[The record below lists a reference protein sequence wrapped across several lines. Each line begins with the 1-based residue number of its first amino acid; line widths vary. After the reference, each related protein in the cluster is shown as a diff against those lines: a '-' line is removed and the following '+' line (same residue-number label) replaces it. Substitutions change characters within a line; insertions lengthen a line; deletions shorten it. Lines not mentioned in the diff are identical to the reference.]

1 LSSLLPDGVQ
11 AMKFRVTYL
20 WFGLPVLIV
29 VLWFLAFYIPVSS
42 FVNKQR
48 NELST
53 AQRTR
58 ETMDK
63 SVKDLLE
70 IRKRDAQA
78 RSSLDGMSRNMP
90 VYQQFPAVIK
100 AVAESGKKGGVVF
113 ETLNSAVLPNDSQ
126 QSPALIKPAL
136 DIGLKGRFLD
146 IAKFLEGMERQKGF
160 KRIADGKVSY
170 ADKDYPVLTGKFLIE
185 FRAWKGDYSH

>member
-1 LSSLLPDGVQ
+1 LSSLLPDGAQ

-20 WFGLPVLIV
+20 WFGLPVLIA

-90 VYQQFPAVIK
+90 VYQQFPAVIT
-100 AVAESGKKGGVVF
+100 AVAESGKKEGVVF
-113 ETLNSAVLPNDSQ
+113 ETLNSVVLPNDFQ

-146 IAKFLEGMERQKGF
+146 IAKFLEGIERQKGY

>member
-1 LSSLLPDGVQ
+1 
-11 AMKFRVTYL
+11 MKFRITYL

-42 FVNKQR
+42 FLDKQR

-58 ETMDK
+58 ETVDK

-78 RSSLDGMSRNMP
+78 RSSVDGMSRNMP
-90 VYQQFPAVIK
+90 VYQQFPAVIT
-100 AVAESGKKGGVVF
+100 AVAESGKKEGVVF
-113 ETLNSAVLPNDSQ
+113 ETVNSVVLPNDSQ

-146 IAKFLEGMERQKGF
+146 IAKFLEGVERQKGY

-170 ADKDYPVLTGKFLIE
+170 TDKDYPVLTGKFLIE
-185 FRAWKGDYSH
+185 FRAWKGDYNH

>member
-58 ETMDK
+58 ETVDK

-90 VYQQFPAVIK
+90 MYYRFPSVIK
-100 AVAESGKKGGVVF
+100 MLAESGKKEGIIF
-113 ETLNSAVLPNDSQ
+113 ETLNSMVLPNDSQ
-126 QSPALIKPAL
+126 QASSLIKPAIDMELKGKFL
-136 DIGLKGRFLD
+136 DIG
-146 IAKFLEGMERQKGF
+146 KFLEGVEKQKGY
-160 KRIADGKVSY
+160 KRIVGGKILY
-170 ADKDYPVLTGKFLIE
+170 ADKDYPVLTGKFLVE
-185 FRAWKGDYSH
+185 FRAWKED

>member
-1 LSSLLPDGVQ
+1 LSSLLPDSVQ
-11 AMKFRVTYL
+11 AMKFRTTYL

-42 FVNKQR
+42 FVDKQR
-48 NELST
+48 IELST

-58 ETMDK
+58 ETVDK

-90 VYQQFPAVIK
+90 EYQQFPSVIK
-100 AVAESGKKGGVVF
+100 AVAESGKKEGVTF
-113 ETLNSAVLPNDSQ
+113 ETLNSVVLPNDSQ

-136 DIGLKGRFLD
+136 DIGLKGRFLN
-146 IAKFLEGMERQKGF
+146 IAKFLEGVERQKGY

-170 ADKDYPVLTGKFLIE
+170 VDKDYPVLTGKFLIE

>member
-1 LSSLLPDGVQ
+1 LSSLLPDGAQ

-20 WFGLPVLIV
+20 WFGLPVLIA

-100 AVAESGKKGGVVF
+100 AVAESGKKEGVVF
-113 ETLNSAVLPNDSQ
+113 ETLNSVVLPNDYQ

>member
-1 LSSLLPDGVQ
+1 LSSLLPDGAQ

-20 WFGLPVLIV
+20 WFGLPVLIA

-113 ETLNSAVLPNDSQ
+113 ETLNSVVLPNDYQ

-170 ADKDYPVLTGKFLIE
+170 TDKDYPVLTGKFLIE

>member
-1 LSSLLPDGVQ
+1 MSSLLPDGAQ

-100 AVAESGKKGGVVF
+100 AVAESGKKEGVIF
-113 ETLNSAVLPNDSQ
+113 ETLNSVVLPNDSQ

-160 KRIADGKVSY
+160 KRIAEGKVSY

>member
-1 LSSLLPDGVQ
+1 LSSLLPDGAQ

-113 ETLNSAVLPNDSQ
+113 ETLNSVVLPNDFQ

-146 IAKFLEGMERQKGF
+146 IAKFLEGVERQKGY

>member
-1 LSSLLPDGVQ
+1 
-11 AMKFRVTYL
+11 MKFRITYI

-48 NELST
+48 SELST
-53 AQRTR
+53 VQRTR
-58 ETMDK
+58 ETVDK

-70 IRKRDAQA
+70 IRKKDAQA
-78 RSSLDGMSRNMP
+78 RSSLDSMSRNMP
-90 VYQQFPAVIK
+90 VYQQFPAVIT
-100 AVAESGKKGGVVF
+100 AVAESGKKEGVVF
-113 ETLNSAVLPNDSQ
+113 ETLNSVVLPNDSQ

>member
-1 LSSLLPDGVQ
+1 
-11 AMKFRVTYL
+11 MKFRITYL

-90 VYQQFPAVIK
+90 VYRQFPAVIT
-100 AVAESGKKGGVVF
+100 AMAESGKKGGVVF
-113 ETLNSAVLPNDSQ
+113 ETLNSVVLPNDSQ

-146 IAKFLEGMERQKGF
+146 IAKFLEGIERQKGF

>member
-1 LSSLLPDGVQ
+1 
-11 AMKFRVTYL
+11 
-20 WFGLPVLIV
+20 
-29 VLWFLAFYIPVSS
+29 
-42 FVNKQR
+42 
-48 NELST
+48 
-53 AQRTR
+53 
-58 ETMDK
+58 
-63 SVKDLLE
+63 
-70 IRKRDAQA
+70 
-78 RSSLDGMSRNMP
+78 MSRNMP

-113 ETLNSAVLPNDSQ
+113 ETLNSVVLPNDSQ

>member
-1 LSSLLPDGVQ
+1 MSSLLPDSVQ
-11 AMKFRVTYL
+11 AMKFRTTYL

-42 FVNKQR
+42 FVDKQR
-48 NELST
+48 IELST

-58 ETMDK
+58 ETVDK

-90 VYQQFPAVIK
+90 EYQQFPSVIK
-100 AVAESGKKGGVVF
+100 AVAESGKKEGVTF
-113 ETLNSAVLPNDSQ
+113 ETLNSVVLPNDSQ

-136 DIGLKGRFLD
+136 DIGLKGRFLN
-146 IAKFLEGMERQKGF
+146 IAKFLEGVERQKGY

-170 ADKDYPVLTGKFLIE
+170 VDKDYPVLTGKFLIE